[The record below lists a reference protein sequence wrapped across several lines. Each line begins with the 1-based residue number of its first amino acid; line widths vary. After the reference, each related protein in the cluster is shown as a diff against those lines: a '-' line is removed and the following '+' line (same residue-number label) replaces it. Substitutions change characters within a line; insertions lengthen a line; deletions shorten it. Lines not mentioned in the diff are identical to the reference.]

1 MARTLAAGNV
11 SPLRALA
18 RWALLISLCAPLL
31 ARAGAQSE
39 ETLADAVR
47 TALAA
52 QVADRAPPEPQ
63 FSHYAEKL
71 AYLKWLGEM
80 GNRLA
85 KRKADYQTRQELLR
99 TVWYEARRA
108 GLDAGL
114 VLGLIEVESGFRKH
128 VVSLAGARGYMQVM
142 PFWVRQLTN
151 DDPRMLFDLRVN
163 LRYGCTI
170 LRYYLDREQGDLYYA
185 LGRYNGSRGQPQ
197 YPNAVM
203 GAARRWQMPA
213 TPVS

>member
-1 MARTLAAGNV
+1 
-11 SPLRALA
+11 
-18 RWALLISLCAPLL
+18 
-31 ARAGAQSE
+31 
-39 ETLADAVR
+39 
-47 TALAA
+47 
-52 QVADRAPPEPQ
+52 
-63 FSHYAEKL
+63 
-71 AYLKWLGEM
+71 
-80 GNRLA
+80 
-85 KRKADYQTRQELLR
+85 
-99 TVWYEARRA
+99 
-108 GLDAGL
+108 
-114 VLGLIEVESGFRKH
+114 
-128 VVSLAGARGYMQVM
+128 MQVM